1 MSAIQALAPREPT
14 AASDVQNTVM
24 PGLPAGGRLPA
35 GQCCG
40 LRVLDGRPDQ
50 VPVVRQ
56 FVRQHLAGH
65 PAAGDAVA
73 VASELAA
80 NSVMHSAS
88 RFSAGRFLIRV
99 TAIDGQHAAVTV
111 TDQGG
116 PFAPQ
121 ATAPDGESG
130 RGLAVIRSLACLFRV
145 HDHDGLRTFTAII
158 PAPPDPPGA
167 LGKPLAAK
175 NTGSEA
181 PGRQNRL
188 P

>member
-1 MSAIQALAPREPT
+1 
-14 AASDVQNTVM
+14 M
-24 PGLPAGGRLPA
+24 PGGCPPPV

-40 LRVLDGRPDQ
+40 LRVLSGRPDQ
-50 VPVVRQ
+50 VRAARQ

-80 NSVMHSAS
+80 NSVMHSTS
-88 RFSAGRFLIRV
+88 RLDAGRFLIRV
-99 TAIDGQHAAVTV
+99 SAIDGQHAAVTV

-121 ATAPDGESG
+121 ATAPDSESG
-130 RGLAVIRSLACLFRV
+130 RGLAVVRSLACLFRV

-158 PAPPDPPGA
+158 PAPPGAPGR
-167 LGKPLAAK
+167 PLAAGE
-175 NTGSEA
+175 TGNDPSSDRTDVHDRA
-181 PGRQNRL
+181 S
-188 P
+188 